1 MTDKKYDIVIVGG
14 GPSAL
19 ALAQACSSIN
29 KKILIIEKESSIG
42 GCHRVRRV
50 PIKHN
55 NKIEYAFTEHGPRV
69 YSSSYKVFINLLQD
83 MNLSFNDLFT
93 EYNFNITNIGGKT
106 IWSTLS
112 TSEIIK
118 FIIAFFNSVFIT
130 DYGKNISVLDFVTF
144 NNFSKASMDFVDR
157 ICRLTDGATSN
168 NYTLFEFL
176 QLFNQQTFYKLYQPR
191 VPNDIALF
199 KLWQDQLQLKGVDFV
214 LNTEIDGIYQKD
226 NVVSYILSKNGIKFS
241 GDKFVIATPPD
252 NLMNILKRSDKIV
265 QDSFG
270 KIDSM
275 ELWSNKTKYINYI
288 SATFHWDSNLNLN
301 KIWGFHKTE
310 WGVAFI
316 VLSDY
321 MNFNEKISKTVIS
334 AAITITDVKSTKTN
348 RLPDEC
354 SKEELLQEIYTQLKQ
369 SYPLLPHPTVSI
381 LSPGVIFN
389 ESSKRWISKDTAF
402 ISTTQQPFL
411 SPQSKTIPNLY
422 SLGTHNGK
430 HIYDFTS
437 LESAVTNGIGLS
449 HLFYPEL
456 QNKYQIT
463 RSIHVS
469 DTIIICSILLI
480 IYIYYTY
487 TKRKDVFK

>member
-252 NLMNILKRSDKIV
+252 NFARRS
-265 QDSFG
+265 
-270 KIDSM
+270 
-275 ELWSNKTKYINYI
+275 
-288 SATFHWDSNLNLN
+288 
-301 KIWGFHKTE
+301 
-310 WGVAFI
+310 
-316 VLSDY
+316 
-321 MNFNEKISKTVIS
+321 
-334 AAITITDVKSTKTN
+334 
-348 RLPDEC
+348 
-354 SKEELLQEIYTQLKQ
+354 
-369 SYPLLPHPTVSI
+369 
-381 LSPGVIFN
+381 
-389 ESSKRWISKDTAF
+389 
-402 ISTTQQPFL
+402 
-411 SPQSKTIPNLY
+411 
-422 SLGTHNGK
+422 
-430 HIYDFTS
+430 
-437 LESAVTNGIGLS
+437 
-449 HLFYPEL
+449 
-456 QNKYQIT
+456 
-463 RSIHVS
+463 
-469 DTIIICSILLI
+469 
-480 IYIYYTY
+480 
-487 TKRKDVFK
+487 